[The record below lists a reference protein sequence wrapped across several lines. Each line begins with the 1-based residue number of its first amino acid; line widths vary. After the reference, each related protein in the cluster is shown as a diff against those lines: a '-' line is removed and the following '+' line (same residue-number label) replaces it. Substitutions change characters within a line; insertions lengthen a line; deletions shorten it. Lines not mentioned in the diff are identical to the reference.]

1 MFPLGPEPPKKKMT
15 RGFYG
20 HDYSESDSD
29 TEPEDSTV
37 DDGVEYSN
45 NRMPQSLWRTYAR
58 CLEYNLR
65 RINIENY
72 QGRPLEKMLAR
83 FLLSRAAALEE
94 FSATLAAR
102 LQKDETAKE
111 LISWRWNRHTRVTCN

>member
-1 MFPLGPEPPKKKMT
+1 MFTSVLRDLGSLTHLSLWGCLPTDHAICSVSALLVNTKNLQVLSMFPLGPEPPKKKMT

-45 NRMPQSLWRTYAR
+45 NWMPQ
-58 CLEYNLR
+58 CEYNLFFDKGCF
-65 RINIENY
+65 ITFGK
-72 QGRPLEKMLAR
+72 QLHPA
-83 FLLSRAAALEE
+83 
-94 FSATLAAR
+94 SA
-102 LQKDETAKE
+102 
-111 LISWRWNRHTRVTCN
+111 